1 MPQETMLLLPPAG
14 VAIVDEHGDSHAK
27 DMLPQFESHLESRG
41 GGDHS
46 DDEEAHDRV
55 REGVVVLLGTLA
67 RHMDPADPKACL
79 SAACNVAPDQ
89 AIADCACGA
98 LCEGVGVV
106 WQ

>member
-1 MPQETMLLLPPAG
+1 MLVLPLAG

-41 GGDHS
+41 DGGDHS

-67 RHMDPADPKACL
+67 RHMDPADPKARCGCSRAL
-79 SAACNVAPDQ
+79 GAMYARHE
-89 AIADCACGA
+89 DC
-98 LCEGVGVV
+98 
-106 WQ
+106 Q